1 MHLDTHIKFVQY
13 IKLAVQECG
22 LGAEWVRSPRLT
34 LAGAER
40 EAILKVIHDAINN
53 RPQIPASWKPGTWK

>member
-22 LGAEWVRSPRLT
+22 LGLEWVRAPRLP
-34 LAGAER
+34 LVGEER
-40 EAILKVIHDAINN
+40 ASVLKIIHDAIAN
-53 RPQIPASWKPGTWK
+53 RPSIPASWKPGTWR